1 MYIYLLGA
9 SLLANFADS
18 LFGPLYAVY
27 VQNIGGGVLD
37 IGNSIAIYSITTGV
51 LIIMFGKISDFLSK
65 ELLIVFGFALG
76 AVGTLSYL
84 VIETPTQLY
93 LLQILFALSTALIS
107 APFQAIFA
115 RHIDTEKSGL
125 MWALQGGGS
134 KILAGIGILIGTFIT
149 YRYGFTLMFL
159 IVFSLQI
166 CATTLLINVFL
177 NSRRK

>member
-76 AVGTLSYL
+76 AVGNTFLSCNRDTYATLPSPNSLCFEYCADFSSISSY
-84 VIETPTQLY
+84 
-93 LLQILFALSTALIS
+93 FCST
-107 APFQAIFA
+107 
-115 RHIDTEKSGL
+115 
-125 MWALQGGGS
+125 
-134 KILAGIGILIGTFIT
+134 
-149 YRYGFTLMFL
+149 Y
-159 IVFSLQI
+159 
-166 CATTLLINVFL
+166 
-177 NSRRK
+177 

>member
-51 LIIMFGKISDFLSK
+51 LIIVFGKISDFLSK
-65 ELLIVFGFALG
+65 ELLIVLGFALG
-76 AVGTLSYL
+76 ALGTLSYL
-84 VIETPTQLY
+84 IIQTPTQLY
-93 LLQILFALSTALIS
+93 LLQIFFALSTALIS

-115 RHIDTEKSGL
+115 QHINAEKSGL

-149 YRYGFTLMFL
+149 YRYGFTAMFL

-166 CATTLLINVFL
+166 CATLLLTKVFL
-177 NSRRK
+177 NSRGK